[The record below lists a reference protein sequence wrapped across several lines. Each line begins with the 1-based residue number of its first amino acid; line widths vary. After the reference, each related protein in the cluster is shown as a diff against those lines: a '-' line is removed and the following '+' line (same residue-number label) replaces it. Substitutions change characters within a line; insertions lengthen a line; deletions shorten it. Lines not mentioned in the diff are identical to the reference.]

1 MGVDVNIKNN
11 LFATSDKNILIDYD
25 RNMLNDYVK
34 FLKKID
40 KREKAVNGKT
50 KKLGKKQNK
59 IYQKWQIRIHNM
71 VIEKVV
77 ELVKSAKNR
86 GYSHLVLEDLELLGK
101 LRSDNL
107 EFSIN
112 NGRL

>member
-1 MGVDVNIKNN
+1 MLGVDINIKNN
-11 LFATSDKNILIDYD
+11 LFATSDKNITIDYD

-71 VIEKVV
+71 IIEKLV
-77 ELVKSAKNR
+77 ELV
-86 GYSHLVLEDLELLGK
+86 
-101 LRSDNL
+101 
-107 EFSIN
+107 
-112 NGRL
+112 